1 MKTWLK
7 ILAAALAVLA
17 SAPSYGGA
25 RELSFEEMSEIVG
38 GGGLL
43 DTCGD
48 SEFKCPGENHSPGNE
63 EDCLALVRKK

>member
-38 GGGLL
+38 GGGPL